1 MLKQSGKAFP
11 AAAAPMAPRRTGRA
25 SIVAGLVMLA
35 VATAGPF
42 GAARATPVA
51 VAAAPAAA
59 APAATGPTPLDKYL
73 DNLKTLRTT
82 FLQTLADGQ
91 GREIDRA
98 TGTLIVARPG
108 KFSWDIHPQAASI
121 AGASGGAAAGAN
133 TGGAG
138 NGAGG
143 SAASEPGHS
152 NAGQL
157 MVSDGRNLW
166 FFDRDLEQVT
176 VKPVDAAL
184 SATPAML
191 LSGTVDVRKNFT
203 LTPAGQRDGLDW
215 VLVEPH
221 GTDADF
227 RDALF
232 GFANGD
238 LKRMILEDKLGQTA
252 TILFDHI
259 ERNGP
264 VTAQE
269 TSFTPPKGADVI
281 GTPRK

>member
-1 MLKQSGKAFP
+1 MRIVLMLMMAFLAAIGP
-11 AAAAPMAPRRTGRA
+11 AA
-25 SIVAGLVMLA
+25 
-35 VATAGPF
+35 
-42 GAARATPVA
+42 GADK
-51 VAAAPAAA
+51 APAN
-59 APAATGPTPLDKYL
+59 TGSTPLDKYL
-73 DNLKTLRTT
+73 DNLKTLRAS
-82 FLQTLADGQ
+82 FLQTLADAQ
-91 GREIDRA
+91 GHEIDRS
-98 TGTLIVARPG
+98 TGTLIVVRPG
-108 KFSWDIHPQAASI
+108 KFSWDIHPQ
-121 AGASGGAAAGAN
+121 SGN
-133 TGGAG
+133 TNKG
-138 NGAGG
+138 
-143 SAASEPGHS
+143 
-152 NAGQL
+152 AGQL

-166 FFDRDLEQVT
+166 FYDRDLEQVT

-203 LTPAGQRDGLDW
+203 LTPAGQREGLDW

-221 GTDADF
+221 GVDADF

-232 GFANGD
+232 GFASGD

-259 ERNGP
+259 ERNVP

-269 TSFTPPKGADVI
+269 TTFTPPKGVDVI